1 MSLRLALRLDA
12 IVTGANGLAYLAAA
26 NLLDG
31 PLGISAGVLRPIGA
45 FLVVFAAAV
54 WSVSARPEPARTGV
68 LAVIAA
74 NVLWVV
80 DSLAVVA
87 FGWFSPTTGGAVW
100 IVLQALTVAGF
111 AALQAYAL
119 AASAPARR
127 ASAAA

>member
-54 WSVSARPEPARTGV
+54 WSVSSRSEPAPAGV

-87 FGWFSPTTGGAVW
+87 FGWFSPTTGGSVW

-119 AASAPARR
+119 TASALSRR
-127 ASAAA
+127 ASTTV